1 MKISTQDVV
10 PAEQLAT
17 PAYGHLAPVDLTGP
31 VDEVWTQRETDVS
44 KMGFQEYVEAV
55 DGAMLRHWRVD
66 TFDAQ
71 VDPDALSDA
80 LDQGVSPTEFAL
92 RWGSANAVSGH

>member
-1 MKISTQDVV
+1 MKITTQAVIPD
-10 PAEQLAT
+10 EQLAT
-17 PAYGHLAPVDLTGP
+17 PALPHLAPVDLTGP
-31 VDEVWTQRETDVS
+31 VDEVWTRRETDVL

-55 DGAMLRHWRVD
+55 DVAMLERWLID

-80 LDQGVSPTEFAL
+80 LDHGVPPSEFAL
-92 RWGSANAVSGH
+92 RWGANNGLIAH